1 MLLRRVF
8 LRVTR
13 AAPFLS
19 PTFLWRAWLAKTLL
33 AKLVPRRPATR
44 DPCPAC
50 ARARCPRRRG
60 A

>member
-33 AKLVPRRPATR
+33 AKLVPR
-44 DPCPAC
+44 DPPSL
-50 ARARCPRRRG
+50 PY
-60 A
+60 